1 MPQDS
6 TINATE
12 ALYGFWDW
20 MCQDPQKEFVGG
32 GHHGAH
38 LRGQLAN
45 FCEANDLPVL
55 EDGWVDKVKYPQRSN
70 RKAAK
75 DFRHVQ
81 T

>member
-1 MPQDS
+1 MV
-6 TINATE
+6 NATE

-20 MCQDPQKEFVGG
+20 MCDDPLKESVGG

-38 LRGQLAN
+38 LRGQLAS

-55 EDGWVDKVKYPQRSN
+55 EDGWMDKVEYPQRSN

-75 DFRHVQ
+75 DFRHVRNEKRA
-81 T
+81 